1 MATRKTEDGFS
12 AEERAAMKERAVEL
26 RASKGGKKAERELE
40 DLLAK
45 IAELPDDERKI
56 AERVHA
62 IVTKHAP
69 ELAGKTWYGMPAYA
83 LDGQVLVFFQ
93 GAAKFKTRY
102 STLGFNDIANLD
114 DGAIWPTAYAITK
127 WTPAVEKQV
136 VALIKQAVS

>member
-1 MATRKTEDGFS
+1 MATKKASTAPFS
-12 AEERAAMKERAVEL
+12 AEERAAMREAAKEQKAAL
-26 RASKGGKKAERELE
+26 KGAEALQQLLDKVAEMPDQDRE
-40 DLLAK
+40 
-45 IAELPDDERKI
+45 IAEKLHALI
-56 AERVHA
+56 ERV
-62 IVTKHAP
+62 AP

-93 GAAKFKTRY
+93 GAATFKTRY

>member
-1 MATRKTEDGFS
+1 MATRKTEDG
-12 AEERAAMKERAVEL
+12 
-26 RASKGGKKAERELE
+26 
-40 DLLAK
+40 
-45 IAELPDDERKI
+45 
-56 AERVHA
+56 
-62 IVTKHAP
+62 
-69 ELAGKTWYGMPAYA
+69 TWYGMPAYA